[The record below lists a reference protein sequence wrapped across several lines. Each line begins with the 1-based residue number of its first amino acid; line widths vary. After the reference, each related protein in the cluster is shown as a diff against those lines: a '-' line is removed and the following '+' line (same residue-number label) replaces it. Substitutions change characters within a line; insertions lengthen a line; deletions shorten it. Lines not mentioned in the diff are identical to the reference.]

1 VWSWFHGAAIL
12 VGPLFLAVTVIHA
25 LGVAG
30 LHWLP
35 VLVRSL
41 RRGWLVIAAAVV
53 APLIGPLGWTYYA
66 QASRIQEAANLRLIE
81 WSPPDAN
88 SGYVWLALA
97 LVGAWAFSL
106 VRLAATSGRVWR
118 TFRMDMLLVILTVLA
133 MTSAGRY
140 LGLGVLLLAP
150 LVARRLA
157 QVWTRP
163 PVRIEVVRPRVAVIV
178 LGVVCLLAV
187 GLTVL
192 VARHVR
198 PVTPEHPLRVWTALA
213 DQPGERRVFVDYALG
228 GEGGLLG
235 DVVVSIDGRAD
246 RYGGAVI
253 DANRDFIAG
262 RPGWQETLADYPG
275 TTDVVTPA
283 NSGIADRLAADGWR
297 VACEDRD
304 FVWLVAPGIAGDCPA

>member
-1 VWSWFHGAAIL
+1 
-12 VGPLFLAVTVIHA
+12 
-25 LGVAG
+25 
-30 LHWLP
+30 
-35 VLVRSL
+35 
-41 RRGWLVIAAAVV
+41 
-53 APLIGPLGWTYYA
+53 
-66 QASRIQEAANLRLIE
+66 
-81 WSPPDAN
+81 
-88 SGYVWLALA
+88 
-97 LVGAWAFSL
+97 
-106 VRLAATSGRVWR
+106 
-118 TFRMDMLLVILTVLA
+118 MDMLLVILTVLA

-163 PVRIEVVRPRVAVIV
+163 PVRIERVRPRVAVVV

-192 VARHVR
+192 VARQVR
-198 PVTPEHPLRVWTALA
+198 PVTLEHPLRVWTALA
-213 DQPGERRVFVDYALG
+213 AQPGDRRVFVDYALG

-246 RYGGAVI
+246 RYGGTVI

-283 NSGIADRLAADGWR
+283 NSGIADRLPAEGWR
-297 VACEDRD
+297 VACEDGD